1 MVQLGA
7 IGTLSEPLASLIT
20 FFRMSLMKFH
30 LSSQRMS
37 DSIYHITESS
47 ELYKKK
53 KISVQIQNILIRPY
67 FGFFYV
73 G

>member
-7 IGTLSEPLASLIT
+7 NGTLSEPLASLIT
-20 FFRMSLMKFH
+20 FFRMSLMKFY
-30 LSSQRMS
+30 LNSQRMS

-53 KISVQIQNILIRPY
+53 NKCTNTKHTHPAIFWI
-67 FGFFYV
+67 FFA
-73 G
+73 